1 MSRLPPLAAVR
12 AFEAAGRLQNFSRA
26 AEELG
31 MTQAAVSYQIR
42 QLEARLGRALF
53 VREKGRVRLSE
64 TGQRLL
70 PAISGAFAAMN
81 DAFAALSSDD
91 AEVLTISAAI
101 TFGGTWLS
109 ARIGRFQ
116 LRYPDLAVRLLMSN
130 ELVDFDAANVDVAI
144 RTGTGRWPGLRD
156 DFLFRSHVT
165 PICSPAFRDANRIE
179 KPADLLHAPRLAP
192 NDPWWA
198 GWFAEAGI
206 GTPPARRQGIELDS
220 QLQEAIAAQGG
231 FGIALMT
238 PLFWRAELD
247 SGRLVW
253 PFETLYCPGTANFLV
268 HPEGRVGVR
277 KIERFREWLHEEME
291 MDRQR
296 VPEPL
301 WAPLS

>member
-1 MSRLPPLAAVR
+1 MLKLPPLAAVR
-12 AFEAAGRLQNFSRA
+12 AFEAAARLQNFSRA
-26 AEELG
+26 ADELG
-31 MTQAAVSYQIR
+31 MTQAAISYQIR
-42 QLEARLGRALF
+42 QLEARLGRSLF

-70 PAISGAFAAMN
+70 PAISGAFAAMS
-81 DAFAALSSDD
+81 DAFAALSNDD

-130 ELVDFDAANVDVAI
+130 DLVDFDATSVDVAI
-144 RTGTGRWPGLRD
+144 RTGPGHWPGLRN
-156 DFLFRSHVT
+156 DFLFRSHAT
-165 PICSPAFRDANRIE
+165 PICSPAFLEANGIE
-179 KPADLLHAPRLAP
+179 EPADLLRVERLAP

-198 GWFAEAGI
+198 NWFAAAGI

-238 PLFWRAELD
+238 PIYWRAELE
-247 SGRLVW
+247 SGRLVR
-253 PFETLYCPGTANFLV
+253 PFETLFEPGTANFLV
-268 HPEGRVGVR
+268 HPETRVGVR

-291 MDRQR
+291 MDRQL

-301 WAPLS
+301 WEPLP